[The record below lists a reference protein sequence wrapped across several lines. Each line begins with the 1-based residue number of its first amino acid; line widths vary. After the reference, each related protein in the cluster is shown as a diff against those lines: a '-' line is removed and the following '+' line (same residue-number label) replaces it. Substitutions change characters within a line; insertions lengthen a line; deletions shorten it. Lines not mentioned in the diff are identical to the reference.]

1 MPHYCSKGHE
11 NPLDSRF
18 CLECGQELDREVS
31 QGIQPGLVLGDRYRI
46 VRQLGHGGF
55 GSTYLGED
63 INKFSES
70 CVLKEFAPLISQSPD
85 ALQKAEEVL
94 EREANALYQLQHPQI
109 PRCRELFQ
117 VDLDGNNYL
126 FLVQDYCSGQTYRA
140 LLDARNCQGVQFS
153 EVEVT
158 KLLLQILPVLEYIHS
173 MGVIHQDI
181 CPDNLI
187 LRSSDYLPVLIDFGG
202 VNQVAA
208 TVASQFNQ
216 PVAGKPP
223 SPATLGEKLGYAPYE
238 QIQMGIVYTHTD
250 LYALAATVL
259 VLLTGKE
266 PKELIDEITLTW
278 NWQREVSLSPT
289 LGAVLDKMLLPRS
302 SKRYQ
307 SAREV
312 LQALSEEGGGQ
323 GEGGKGLQG
332 QRGRRN
338 SFLPVSSFTLRK
350 TLLLLLLLVGTG
362 GVGWWGGNLWL
373 KYRKS
378 TLHSQDQTSSASKQT
393 SSSTATNTPKS
404 RSTSPYAPQEEA
416 RWQVLS
422 HRGKELGI
430 DEDFLFGNGGLVN
443 QVFYSQHP
451 ELEQIPLNT
460 GTAAA
465 DLRSQWNQTAD
476 ALLDTLDNQLS
487 PEARKQLGSYTPD
500 STNRAKAE
508 VNKLHLSSRS
518 LYDLADAAF
527 FQLFPEQ
534 WGQDFL
540 NQPVGQV
547 WQGLVADKVKAVKAG
562 TILKRIVLTPG
573 ARAKSVSGSLK
584 TGQGKAYIAILA
596 KDQLMELN
604 LQANPTVLLSV
615 YSPSGK
621 TKILEASSDHS
632 WSGKL
637 PESGFYEFVIVSM
650 APEPADY
657 HLKVKVEKPTGTS
670 SVESSP
676 PDTATPSPT
685 TGSAHRVKQLR
696 KSLCHTRSGRYI
708 TRCNKSPA
716 SDSTD

>member
-18 CLECGQELDREVS
+18 CLECGKELDREVS
-31 QGIQPGLVLGDRYRI
+31 KGIHPGLVLGDRYRI

-55 GSTYLGED
+55 GSTYLAEE
-63 INKFSES
+63 INKFSSS
-70 CVLKEFAPLISQSPD
+70 CVLKEFAPLIPQSPD

-94 EREANALYQLQHPQI
+94 EREANVLYQLQHPQI

-140 LLDARNCQGVQFS
+140 LLDARNCQGVHFS
-153 EVEVT
+153 EVEVS
-158 KLLLQILPVLEYIHS
+158 KLLLQLLPVLEYIHS

-202 VNQVAA
+202 VNKVAA

-223 SPATLGEKLGYAPYE
+223 SPATLGKKLSYAPYE
-238 QIQMGIVYTHTD
+238 QIQMGIVYPHTD

-266 PKELIDEITLTW
+266 PQELIDEITLTW
-278 NWQREVSLSPT
+278 NWRREVNLSPT
-289 LGAVLDKMLLPRS
+289 LGAVLDKMLLPRA

-307 SAREV
+307 SAGEV
-312 LQALSEEGGGQ
+312 LEALTEGAGSWQRAPGAEGSRGG
-323 GEGGKGLQG
+323 
-332 QRGRRN
+332 RN
-338 SFLPVSSFTLRK
+338 SFLPASSFRLGK
-350 TLLLLLLLVGTG
+350 TLLVLLLLAGAG

-373 KYRKS
+373 KYRES
-378 TLHSQDQTSSASKQT
+378 SLHPQDQTSSAPKQS

-404 RSTSPYAPQEEA
+404 RSNSPYAPQEEA
-416 RWQVLS
+416 RWQVLF

-430 DEDFLFGNGGLVN
+430 DEDFLFGNRGLIN

-451 ELEQIPLNT
+451 ELDQIPLNT
-460 GTAAA
+460 GTVGA
-465 DLRSQWNQTAD
+465 DLRSQWDQTAD
-476 ALLDTLDNQLS
+476 ALLDTLDKQLS
-487 PEARKQLGSYTPD
+487 PEARRQLGSYTAD

-573 ARAKSVSGSLK
+573 ARAKSVSGTLK

-637 PESGFYEFVIVSM
+637 PEAGFYEFVIVSM

-657 HLKVKVEKPTGTS
+657 QLKVKVEKPSGTS
-670 SVESSP
+670 SVEPSAT
-676 PDTATPSPT
+676 DTATPSPT
-685 TGSAHRVKQLR
+685 KRSAHSVKQLR
-696 KSLCHTRSGRYI
+696 KSVCHTRAGRYI
-708 TRCNKSPA
+708 TRCNKSPD